1 MGGIETVGSREE
13 ELVLDVIRRKK
24 IFRYAFNDQE
34 VAASYVYRLEK
45 MFREFI
51 GAGYSLAVSSGTAA
65 LRTCLAALGIKPGD
79 EVIVPAYTFVATLE
93 AVIES
98 GAQPVLV
105 EIDDSFNINPAQ
117 IEKKITAKTRAIMPV
132 HMMGSAVAM
141 DAIQAIAKKHNL
153 FVVEDACQGIGAKYR
168 GKFTGTLGRISA
180 FSFDSAKLLT
190 CSEGGMIA
198 TNDAELY
205 RKADRF
211 HDHGHVHNLSLP
223 RGKEPK
229 EGGGVN
235 FRLSEIL
242 AAFGL
247 AQMERL
253 PKMLESLRC
262 NRSRIKDGLKLPAG
276 FVFRRFNDP
285 EDAATFLAILAPN
298 QVRADKVKEGLMKAG
313 ITPATLNY
321 WHYQANRELVGG
333 SYPATEDYLGRAIVL
348 DIKVKMDDGQTAQ
361 IISGLNESLVTG
373 ASIK

>member
-13 ELVLDVIRRKK
+13 ELVLDVIRKKK
-24 IFRYAFNDQE
+24 ISRYAFNDQE
-34 VAASYVYRLEK
+34 VSASYVYRFEK

-65 LRTCLAALGIKPGD
+65 LRTALAAAGIKAGD

-105 EIDDSFNINPAQ
+105 EIDDSFNINPAK
-117 IEKKITAKTRAIMPV
+117 IEKAITPKTRAIMPV
-132 HMMGSAVAM
+132 HMMGSAAAM
-141 DAIQAIAKKHNL
+141 DEIQAIAKKQNL

-168 GKFTGTLGRISA
+168 GKLTGTLGQISA

-198 TNDAELY
+198 TNDVELY

-253 PKMLESLRC
+253 PGMLDSLRR
-262 NRSRIKDGLKLPAG
+262 NRARIKDGLKLPSG
-276 FVFRRFNDP
+276 FTFRRFNDP

-298 QVRADKVKEGLMKAG
+298 QGQADKVKEGLLKSG

-321 WHYQANRELVGG
+321 WHYQVNRDLVGG
-333 SYPATEDYLGRAIVL
+333 SYPETEDYLGRAIVL
-348 DIKVKMDDGQTAQ
+348 EIKVKMEDEQITQ
-361 IISGLNESLVTG
+361 IISSLNAIL
-373 ASIK
+373 AAY

>member
-1 MGGIETVGSREE
+1 MGGIETIGSREE
-13 ELVLDVIRRKK
+13 EFVLDVIRKKK
-24 IFRYAFNDQE
+24 IFRYAFNDKE
-34 VAASYVYRLEK
+34 VTASYAYRFEK
-45 MFREFI
+45 TFREFI

-105 EIDDSFNINPAQ
+105 EIDDSFNINPAK
-117 IEKKITAKTRAIMPV
+117 IEKAITAKTRVIMPV
-132 HMMGSAVAM
+132 HMMGSAAAM
-141 DAIQAIAKKHNL
+141 DEIQTIAKKHNL

-168 GKFTGTLGRISA
+168 GKLAGALGQISA

-211 HDHGHVHNLSLP
+211 HDHGHVHDLSLP

-247 AQMERL
+247 AQTERL
-253 PKMLESLRC
+253 PGMLESLRR
-262 NRSRIKDGLKLPAG
+262 NRARIKDSLKLPSG
-276 FVFRRFNDP
+276 FTFRRFNDP

-298 QVRADKVKEGLMKAG
+298 QNRADKVKEGLLRDG
-313 ITPATLNY
+313 IVPATLNH
-321 WHYQANRELVGG
+321 WHYQVNKDLVGG
-333 SYPATEDYLGRAIVL
+333 AYPETEDYLGRAIV
-348 DIKVKMDDGQTAQ
+348 IEVKVKMEDGQITQ
-361 IISGLNESLVTG
+361 IISSLNENLGSG
-373 ASIK
+373 

>member
-13 ELVLDVIRRKK
+13 ELVLDVIRKKK
-24 IFRYAFNDQE
+24 IFRYAFNDKE
-34 VAASYVYRLEK
+34 VVDSYVYRFEK

-65 LRTCLAALGIKPGD
+65 LRTALAALGIKAGD
-79 EVIVPAYTFVATLE
+79 EIIVPAYTFVATLE

-98 GAQPVLV
+98 GARPVLV

-117 IEKKITAKTRAIMPV
+117 IERAITTKTRAIMPV
-132 HMMGSAVAM
+132 HMMGSAAAM
-141 DAIQAIAKKHNL
+141 DEIQAIAKKHNL

-168 GKFTGTLGRISA
+168 GKLTGTLGHISA

-205 RKADRF
+205 RKSDHF

-253 PKMLESLRC
+253 SGMLESLRR
-262 NRSRIKDGLKLPAG
+262 NRASIKNGLKLPSG
-276 FVFRRFNDP
+276 FTFRRFNDP

-298 QVRADKVKEGLMKAG
+298 QARADKVKEGLLKSG
-313 ITPATLNY
+313 IIPATLNY
-321 WHYQANRELVGG
+321 WHYQVNQELTGG
-333 SYPATEDYLGRAIVL
+333 SYPETEDYISRAIVL
-348 DIKVKMDDGQTAQ
+348 EIKVKMEDKQLEQ
-361 IISGLNESLVTG
+361 IKLVLNESL
-373 ASIK
+373 AAAA